1 MQHVD
6 DAAYAEYLAD
16 RIAGA
21 LNAQGLALPEIAS
34 PHLSPAQSRRR
45 ATLHAERL
53 GKRILL
59 GFAEMRS
66 HRLVDVRQCP
76 VLLPQL
82 AALLPDL
89 RALLDLL
96 MPRRGRCD
104 VQLCATD
111 QGVSVLL
118 VGIEALGLAAHDA
131 LMDFA
136 ARHHLARLAIDDGSG
151 AEDRYVP
158 NPVTVTLS
166 GLTVPMPHAAFL
178 QATEDGE
185 RALVGAVCAAVGSA
199 LQVADLFAGLGTFS
213 GGVLQAANPQA
224 RSIYAAEGWRDAA
237 MALRLAANRAGL
249 PIECEHRDLFRRPLT
264 PAELN
269 RFDAVVI
276 DPPRAG
282 AEDQVRHLAASTV
295 PAIAYVSCNPNTF
308 ARDAAMLVAGGYRIV
323 SIRPVG
329 QFRWSTHV
337 ELAAHFA
344 R

>member
-1 MQHVD
+1 LQHVSD
-6 DAAYAEYLAD
+6 DAYADYLVD
-16 RIAGA
+16 RVAGA
-21 LNAQGLALPEIAS
+21 LRAQGLPTADITS
-34 PHLSPAQSRRR
+34 PHLSPPHSRRR
-45 ATLHAERL
+45 ATVHAERI
-53 GKRILL
+53 GKRIVL

-89 RALLDLL
+89 RVLLDIL

-104 VQLCATD
+104 VQLCDTD

-118 VGIEALGLAAHDA
+118 VGVEALGLAAHDA

-136 ARHHLARLAIDDGSG
+136 ARHQLARLAIDDGSG

-166 GLTVPMPHAAFL
+166 GMTVPLPHAAFL
-178 QATEDGE
+178 QATDDGE
-185 RALVGAVCAAVGSA
+185 RALVSAVCGTVGTA
-199 LQVADLFAGLGTFS
+199 QHVADLFAGLGTFS
-213 GGVLQAANPQA
+213 SGVLQASMPQA
-224 RSIYAAEGWRDAA
+224 RTVYAAEGWRDAA
-237 MALRLAANRAGL
+237 LALRLAANRAGL

-264 PAELN
+264 PGELA

-282 AEDQVRHLAASTV
+282 AEEQARHLAASTV
-295 PAIAYVSCNPNTF
+295 PTIAYVSCNPNTF
-308 ARDAAMLVAGGYRIV
+308 ARDAAVLIAGGYRLLT
-323 SIRPVG
+323 IRPVG